1 MVPSTYEARFPL
13 AMRAEA
19 NWMLF
24 AINLGARLEFADLL
38 EVDARTRVP
47 LDDSDWLT
55 LAGVVSIGDA

>member
-1 MVPSTYEARFPL
+1 
-13 AMRAEA
+13 MRAEA